1 MTLFT
6 AVMTLFLVMDSMG
19 NVPVFLS
26 LLKDIAPKRKVF
38 IIIREMIFA
47 FLILVLALFFGDDM
61 LNALHIS
68 QSALLISGGV
78 ILFIIALRMIFPS
91 KDQSK
96 DDELEGEPFIVP
108 LAIPLMA
115 GPSAIAT
122 VIIFSTQE
130 PTKMKQWFLAVIIAS
145 IISLGVLLLSTLLM
159 KLLGKKG
166 LVGMERL
173 MGMIL
178 TTIAIQMFLD
188 GIKIFFM
195 H

>member
-1 MTLFT
+1 MTLFS
-6 AVMTLFLVMDSMG
+6 AVITLFLVMDSIG

-26 LLKDIAPKRKVF
+26 LLKDIDPKRRLW
-38 IIIREMIFA
+38 IISREMLFA
-47 FLILVLALFFGDDM
+47 FLILIVFLLFGDDV
-61 LNALHIS
+61 LNGLNLS
-68 QSALLISGGV
+68 SSALLISGGV
-78 ILFIIALRMIFPS
+78 ILFIIAIRMIFPM
-91 KDQSK
+91 KDRSK

-130 PTKMKQWFLAVIIAS
+130 PNRMGIWFLAVLIAS
-145 IISLGVLLLSTLLM
+145 LASLLLLLSSNFLM

-166 LVGMERL
+166 LYAMERL
-173 MGMIL
+173 MGMML
-178 TTIAIQMFLD
+178 TTIAVQMFLD
-188 GIKIFFM
+188 GLKTFFQ